1 MLYKNIKSL
10 ILIIPTLTIGLWE
23 YVRHTFLLPYI
34 SMELGNWLAP
44 LLVFVVTM
52 TLLRKLF
59 WMLEVLQEMLQQER
73 SDKAALM
80 EREKISRE
88 LHDGIAQSLFL
99 LSVKVDQM
107 EQGNEKRKEPLN
119 SFRKTV
125 HQVNEYVR
133 HAIASLRYPPVAD
146 SKPWGESIHN
156 LVLDFKK
163 DTGIAAELNW
173 QLREERLSLK
183 EKVELYATLREALIN
198 VYKHANA
205 RHAWV
210 IGEEEADGWRCKVT
224 DDGTGIQVDSMAN
237 PKGFGITIMKERA
250 QEMGWFLAFKQESSG
265 TTVEVGRRG

>member
-1 MLYKNIKSL
+1 MYKNIKSL

-34 SMELGNWLAP
+34 SMDLGNWLAP

-59 WMLEVLQEMLQQER
+59 RMLEVLQEMLQQER
-73 SDKAALM
+73 SDKAALL

-99 LSVKVDQM
+99 LSVKADQM
-107 EQGNEKRKEPLN
+107 EQGNELAKAPFN

-125 HQVNEYVR
+125 HQVNDYVR
-133 HAIASLRYPPVAD
+133 QAIASLRYPPVSE
-146 SKPWGESIHN
+146 SKPWGESIQN
-156 LVLDFKK
+156 LVIDFRK

-173 QLREERLSLK
+173 KLREERLSLK

-210 IGEEEADGWRCKVT
+210 SGEEEAAGWKCKVT
-224 DDGTGIQVDSMAN
+224 DDGDGFPAEALDN
-237 PKGFGITIMKERA
+237 PGGFGITIMKERA
-250 QEMGWFLAFKQESSG
+250 QEMGWFLNFKQEDDG
-265 TTVEVGRRG
+265 MTVEVGRRE